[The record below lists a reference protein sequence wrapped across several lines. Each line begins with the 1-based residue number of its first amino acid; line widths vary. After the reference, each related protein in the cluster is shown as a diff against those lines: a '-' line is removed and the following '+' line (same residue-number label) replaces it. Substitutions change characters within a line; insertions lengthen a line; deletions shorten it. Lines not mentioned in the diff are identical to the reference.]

1 MHVHEH
7 LVGSVAVLTVY
18 GDILLDVSGP
28 SLADAVRRLLDR
40 EHRQILLD
48 IGHVRYV
55 DSDGLGELVRCHSAA
70 MHRGGVLRL
79 CGVTARL
86 RAMLAVTRL
95 LPVFD
100 CAESTSEG
108 LASFAAASRL
118 GGTGGRGRTG
128 PQH

>member
-18 GDILLDVSGP
+18 GDILLDVTGP

-40 EHRQILLD
+40 DHRQILLD
-48 IGHVRYV
+48 IRHVRYV

-79 CGVTARL
+79 CGVTAGL
-86 RAMLAVTRL
+86 REMLAVTRL
-95 LPVFD
+95 QSVFD
-100 CAESTSEG
+100 FSDSMSEA
-108 LASFAAASRL
+108 LAQFAHGVGSQ
-118 GGTGGRGRTG
+118 GGR
-128 PQH
+128 QH

>member
-28 SLADAVRRLLDR
+28 SLADAVRRLLDC

-48 IGHVRYV
+48 IRHVRYV

-70 MHRGGVLRL
+70 AHRGGVLRL

-86 RAMLAVTRL
+86 REMLALTRL

-100 CAESTSEG
+100 CAESMAEG
-108 LASFAAASRL
+108 LAAFTAARRSDGRSR
-118 GGTGGRGRTG
+118 
-128 PQH
+128 QH